1 MKELERALAE
11 LRRRVEFDRYDFSP
25 TQQDRMLMHL
35 EQIRKIVEEVKSKG

>member
-25 TQQDRMLMHL
+25 AQQDRMLMHI
-35 EQIRKIVEEVKSKG
+35 EAVSKIVYEVKSKG

>member
-25 TQQDRMLMHL
+25 SQQDRILMRL
-35 EQIRKIVEEVKSKG
+35 DEIRKIVEEVKSKG